1 MSVVDKMGL
10 FNGFFYWLP
19 TNYLSIKIRMPRKTH
34 RKNQDFALRPL
45 FLGIFARYWLFDAF
59 TTRIRPVV
67 LVAIWCIFSMYF
79 LPIFARLEKYIEFLA
94 IHRITSLKISVF
106 GQRLFHV
113 FFLYSGYFF
122 LRVDNVINKNNID
135 DGMEWKSRRYI
146 SQDTMI
152 Q

>member
-1 MSVVDKMGL
+1 MRYEWIFHPIDRCDVGIAWLLVCVFWWLCL
-10 FNGFFYWLP
+10 FIIVQYEELHFYFVG
-19 TNYLSIKIRMPRKTH
+19 YAHKIE
-34 RKNQDFALRPL
+34 F
-45 FLGIFARYWLFDAF
+45 
-59 TTRIRPVV
+59 RPVT

-79 LPIFARLEKYIEFLA
+79 LPVFARLEKYIEFLA

-152 Q
+152 